1 MKLMDSAFIYINQ
14 KLSALTVTQQL
25 WKRITDAEFKSK
37 KKIEEDL
44 QQLLDYSFS
53 TLILFTPCIENE
65 QFKEEMYKY
74 LSNMFNEEKV
84 LKKMKLDY
92 IYKGWTF
99 QFI

>member
-44 QQLLDYSFS
+44 
-53 TLILFTPCIENE
+53 
-65 QFKEEMYKY
+65 
-74 LSNMFNEEKV
+74 
-84 LKKMKLDY
+84 
-92 IYKGWTF
+92 
-99 QFI
+99 